1 MIYEQRTY
9 QVHAGKAA
17 EFLKIYEAN
26 GVGIITR
33 YARLIGAMVR
43 RSTSS
48 CHCPGSPKSKGR
60 AAASSV
66 CSRPSN

>member
-17 EFLKIYEAN
+17 EFLKIYEAS

-33 YARLIGAMVR
+33 YAR
-43 RSTSS
+43 
-48 CHCPGSPKSKGR
+48 
-60 AAASSV
+60 
-66 CSRPSN
+66 